1 MLNELRKLSIYVKIS
16 GKVDISPDAADN
28 FLIEM
33 AQAGDADYLVT
44 GDKRDLL
51 EIKRHG
57 KTRIVTARQMV
68 KILKL

>member
-1 MLNELRKLSIYVKIS
+1 MLNELRKLSIHVKIS
-16 GKVDISPDAADN
+16 GKVDISPDPADN

-33 AQAGDADYLVT
+33 AQAGDANYLVT

-51 EIKRHG
+51 DIKRHG

-68 KILKL
+68 RILKL

>member
-1 MLNELRKLSIYVKIS
+1 VKIS
-16 GKVDISPDAADN
+16 GKVDISPDTADN

-51 EIKRHG
+51 DIKRHG
-57 KTRIVTARQMV
+57 KTQIVTARQMV

>member
-1 MLNELRKLSIYVKIS
+1 MLNELRKLSIDVKIS
-16 GKVDISPDAADN
+16 GKVDISPDPADN

-51 EIKRHG
+51 AIKRHG